1 VVAHRVLE
9 LTFFL
14 EGTFM
19 HIHLGKLSAALVL
32 VLASSGAL
40 VAGPAGADPT
50 APDPT
55 VPAAADPGAKASAA
69 GVENRAEQ
77 AEAALATVQAM
88 FSGDAAAAR
97 KVSGSSK
104 DLTIALRDLSRLKT
118 DLSAGDRAQAEAFLA
133 RPTNP
138 GTTGPLDDPA
148 YTVAEATPVCDIHVC
163 IHYVTSTADAV
174 ASTDV
179 SPANLI
185 PDFVDKAVATM
196 ELIHT
201 AYVTGGYRAPK
212 SDLNSANNG
221 GDARTDIYLANMP
234 SGYYGYCTSDD
245 PDFNPPVTH
254 EFDASAFCV
263 LDNDYNSVQFPHKT
277 PTQNLQATASHEY
290 FHAVQ
295 FAYDIWED
303 SWLMEATA
311 TWVEDEV
318 YDTINDNRQFLP
330 YSPLSHPGVS
340 LDDLDGTHEYGDWI
354 FFRYLSERFP
364 SSVNGLPTVVRDI
377 WRRVDG
383 AAGGPDQYSMQAVR
397 NTVAARGAKF
407 PAAFSRFAALNRHPV
422 TFYEEGAAYKASPLA
437 GTFGLSGSHR
447 STGWLMINLDHLTN
461 AHARVKP
468 SSTLTQSDWRL
479 RINFDAPN
487 TLRGSAAMAQVYKKN
502 GSIAIYPITLNSS
515 GDATKVFPFSAS
527 SVKYVEVTMTNAST
541 RYGSCFLQDSPW
553 SCFGIPQDQNLRF
566 EFRATAFRA

>member
-88 FSGDAAAAR
+88 FAGDAAAAR

-185 PDFVDKAVATM
+185 PDFVDK
-196 ELIHT
+196 
-201 AYVTGGYRAPK
+201 
-212 SDLNSANNG
+212 
-221 GDARTDIYLANMP
+221 
-234 SGYYGYCTSDD
+234 
-245 PDFNPPVTH
+245 
-254 EFDASAFCV
+254 
-263 LDNDYNSVQFPHKT
+263 Q
-277 PTQNLQATASHEY
+277 
-290 FHAVQ
+290 
-295 FAYDIWED
+295 
-303 SWLMEATA
+303 
-311 TWVEDEV
+311 
-318 YDTINDNRQFLP
+318 
-330 YSPLSHPGVS
+330 
-340 LDDLDGTHEYGDWI
+340 
-354 FFRYLSERFP
+354 
-364 SSVNGLPTVVRDI
+364 
-377 WRRVDG
+377 WRR
-383 AAGGPDQYSMQAVR
+383 
-397 NTVAARGAKF
+397 
-407 PAAFSRFAALNRHPV
+407 
-422 TFYEEGAAYKASPLA
+422 
-437 GTFGLSGSHR
+437 
-447 STGWLMINLDHLTN
+447 
-461 AHARVKP
+461 
-468 SSTLTQSDWRL
+468 
-479 RINFDAPN
+479 
-487 TLRGSAAMAQVYKKN
+487 
-502 GSIAIYPITLNSS
+502 
-515 GDATKVFPFSAS
+515 
-527 SVKYVEVTMTNAST
+527 
-541 RYGSCFLQDSPW
+541 W
-553 SCFGIPQDQNLRF
+553 S
-566 EFRATAFRA
+566 